1 MKAYFVFKITV
12 LCLLCAVVSAPRIV
26 ANEIDVH
33 DSLKQRQQQSIGE
46 DIVGPNPIRQDINGL
61 LLRPAVNGEIRVLI
75 ILPPAHHLLE
85 GFAARYLV
93 KKYADAPLVIAHD
106 RSAGTISD
114 TRFYIPFI
122 TGAQG
127 KGTLEVQAV
136 YGYCND
142 KDKLCIPRDVV
153 WRIHFA
159 LDSQQGIAMIELEDK
174 P

>member
-1 MKAYFVFKITV
+1 MKAYFVFKIIA

-26 ANEIDVH
+26 AKEIDAL
-33 DSLKQRQQQSIGE
+33 DGSRQRQQHSIGE
-46 DIVGPNPIRQDINGL
+46 DIVGPDPIRQEINGL

-75 ILPPAHHLLE
+75 ILPPAHHLLK
-85 GFAARYLV
+85 GFASRYLV
-93 KKYADAPLVIAHD
+93 KKYVDAPLVIAHN

-114 TRFYIPFI
+114 ARFYIPFI
-122 TGAQG
+122 TGTHG

-153 WRIHFA
+153 WRIHFV
-159 LDSQQGIAMIELEDK
+159 LDSQQGIKIIELEDK